1 MVFERYLQL
10 YDLRNFILANLFKF
24 LLIPGAEFPSSSVRN
39 NLLISDDIDGFHP
52 WNRFQNRNIRLIW
65 AFLRFFA
72 FRPKTMLMVW
82 IKPFD
87 RVKIGYTRTDL
98 GLQRTNRL
106 DCNLV
111 ENSDKT
117 CEASASEFH
126 LTNFGP
132 FKFNPWTITAINVII
147 LRNIFFSFRYRRLQ

>member
-1 MVFERYLQL
+1 MHNLSSFMVFERYLQL

-65 AFLRFFA
+65 ASLRFCA

-82 IKPFD
+82 SGQNWVYTDWTRANGLIDWTAIWSRTMIKPVRHQHLSSIWPILD
-87 RVKIGYTRTDL
+87 RSNLIL
-98 GLQRTNRL
+98 GL
-106 DCNLV
+106 
-111 ENSDKT
+111 
-117 CEASASEFH
+117 
-126 LTNFGP
+126 
-132 FKFNPWTITAINVII
+132 
-147 LRNIFFSFRYRRLQ
+147 LRQ